1 MENRINELDF
11 RGQLLKVNLNLL
23 MADDNNVKA
32 GRNGFGRRF
41 ESWETIIIAILRG
54 ENEEVPLHR
63 LILIVLL
70 LLATGSSVWAA
81 IDSSYQEKLEVL
93 LQRLQE
99 RGFSE
104 EELLRSFSDS
114 RVALYP
120 EILERRGKGLNYRTR
135 QFGLFTKKS
144 VKEGRVVLQA
154 NRSLLQRIEAT
165 YGVDREVLVAI
176 LRVETNFGRAK
187 GRHPIFNSLLTLT
200 LIENRRSAW
209 AEGELEQLLLL
220 SREQDRDPLSIKG
233 SWAGAFG
240 LPQFIP
246 SSYRKYGADGNRDG
260 RIDLD
265 NLSDSF
271 ASIANYLKAFGWDR
285 QDPAK
290 RKEAVYSYNHCDN
303 YVRAVF
309 DYARALK
316 R

>member
-1 MENRINELDF
+1 LPR
-11 RGQLLKVNLNLL
+11 LL
-23 MADDNNVKA
+23 
-32 GRNGFGRRF
+32 
-41 ESWETIIIAILRG
+41 
-54 ENEEVPLHR
+54 
-63 LILIVLL
+63 LIVLL
-70 LLATGSSVWAA
+70 LIGTAAHGWAA
-81 IDSSYQEKLEVL
+81 VDSLYQERVEGL

-99 RGFSE
+99 RGLSE

-114 RVALYP
+114 RVTLYP

-135 QFGLFTKKS
+135 RFGLFTKKS
-144 VKEGRVVLQA
+144 VKEGGAVLQA
-154 NRSLLQRIEAT
+154 NRSLLQKIEAA

-187 GRHPIFNSLLTLT
+187 GRLPVFNSLLTLV
-200 LIENRRSAW
+200 LVENRRSAW

-260 RIDLD
+260 RVDLD
-265 NLSDSF
+265 NLPDSF

-285 QDPAK
+285 QDPSK
-290 RKEAVYSYNHCDN
+290 KKEAVYAYNHCDN
-303 YVRAVF
+303 YVQAVF